1 MSFRKKPT
9 TRPTHSRYQNNNRV
23 PSWLV
28 FIIGIAVVFGAYY
41 LWIGVQNFIA
51 TDGLG
56 IQEAT
61 QQARIII
68 TSTAERVATQEQ
80 LTQVTPFP
88 TATPIPE
95 CMDFRVSVDRANV
108 RQQPSLDGAFIV
120 SFVENQIVCVLG
132 QDSEEWYTIDLT
144 PSTRRVELGYIF
156 HNIIEAVNPTP
167 TPSTTF
173 TPLPT
178 ITPVPTETP
187 SITPSP
193 RPTHTID
200 PDSTNTPSPTP
211 TPTNTSAVQSA

>member
-9 TRPTHSRYQNNNRV
+9 SRPTHSRYQNNNRV

-28 FIIGIAVVFGAYY
+28 FIIGVAVVFGAYY
-41 LWIGVQNFIA
+41 LWIGVRNFIA

-144 PSTRRVELGYIF
+144 PSTRRVELGVYFPQYHRSSESNPNAINYIY
-156 HNIIEAVNPTP
+156 P
-167 TPSTTF
+167 
-173 TPLPT
+173 
-178 ITPVPTETP
+178 IT
-187 SITPSP
+187 
-193 RPTHTID
+193 D
-200 PDSTNTPSPTP
+200 N
-211 TPTNTSAVQSA
+211 